1 MHTATAILPGV
12 YDLRLVALSVI
23 ISICASY
30 TALDLAGRVTA
41 TRGWAQ
47 RAWLGGG
54 AFTMGIG
61 IWSMHYIG
69 MLAFSLPIPISYD
82 WPTVLASLMAAIL
95 ASAVALYV
103 LSQRRMNVLNATI
116 GSLFM
121 GAGIAAMHYVGMEAM
136 RLQAMCAF
144 NISMVALSV
153 VLAIVISF
161 VALWLA
167 FHVGEG
173 TKGHL
178 GRKIGSALV
187 MGAAIP
193 VMHYTGMA
201 AASFMTSSAPVDLSH
216 ALNITALGTAGI
228 TFVTMMVLGF
238 AVLSSIADRKYSSQ
252 ILQKI
257 EIAEAAS
264 LAKSE
269 FLANMSH
276 EIRTPLNGIIG
287 MTELTLETPLNE
299 DQREYLG
306 MVKQSADS
314 LLTVINDILDFS
326 KIEAGKMMLES
337 AEFNLRETLEE
348 TIRTFSLR
356 AGEKGLELICDI
368 PSSIPQLV
376 LGDTERLRQVLVNL
390 LGNAIKFTDR
400 GEIILQAHLEEKED
414 DSVHLHFTIRDT
426 GIGVPKEKQE
436 LIFES
441 FVQADGSSRRKY
453 GGTGLGLTIC
463 TRLVAMMGGRI
474 WVESEPGQGS
484 TFHFTARFQLPE
496 PSGEKRVAT
505 GQASLGGISVLIVDD
520 NPTNQRIL
528 EQTVLQWGMKPTVVA
543 SGWAAVAA
551 LRRAKDAGVVT
562 PIVLM
567 DAQMPQLDGFGTA
580 EKIKHDPE
588 LHTAMIIMLTSGG
601 QRGDADRCREV
612 GISAYL
618 TKPVRQQELRD
629 AIVRVLGLRQDPDEN
644 RPLITR
650 HSLEAAHK
658 HLHILL
664 AEDNVINRE
673 LAVRTLSKR
682 GHKVTVAENGRL
694 AVEAFE
700 KQAFDV
706 VLMDVQMPEMDGF
719 EATAAIRQK
728 ELLTGHHIPIIA
740 MTAHAMKGDRERCL
754 AAGMDAYI
762 SKPVHIEEL
771 LQVTEGLTR
780 SKGPIDRSAEPV
792 PAITSADLDVALLRV
807 DGDEALLADLA
818 KLFCAESP
826 KMLAAIQH
834 GIEHKNAD
842 SIERSAHSLKS
853 SLAMFAAPKAFDLAL
868 KLEDLGRSKE
878 LGDVG
883 STFAALTAEMERV
896 RTALEEFHLHQQQTQ
911 EVATPRGGGKSSR

>member
-1 MHTATAILPGV
+1 MNTAVTILTGA
-12 YDLRLVALSVI
+12 YDYRLVALSVVI
-23 ISICASY
+23 AICASY
-30 TALDLAGRVTA
+30 AALDLAGRVTA
-41 TRGWAQ
+41 ARGWTR
-47 RAWLGGG
+47 RAWLCCG
-54 AFTMGIG
+54 AAAMGLG

-69 MLAFSLPIPISYD
+69 MLAFTLPIPVSYD
-82 WPTVLASLMAAIL
+82 WPTVLASLLAAIL

-103 LSQRRMNVLNATI
+103 VSQQRMHVWSAGV

-121 GAGIAAMHYVGMEAM
+121 GAGIAAMHYIGMEAM
-136 RLQAMCAF
+136 RVQAMCEY
-144 NISMVALSV
+144 NTPMVTLSV

-161 VALWLA
+161 VALWLV

-173 TKGHL
+173 TKGYFW
-178 GRKIGSALV
+178 RKIGSAVV

-201 AASFMTSSAPVDLSH
+201 AASF
-216 ALNITALGTAGI
+216 TA
-228 TFVTMMVLGF
+228 
-238 AVLSSIADRKYSSQ
+238 SSIAAGPVARGEYHRAGNCGNYPRNNDGAGPCRTKLHRGSE
-252 ILQKI
+252 ILRTSPATDI
-257 EIAEAAS
+257 VAEAAS
-264 LAKSE
+264 MAKSE

-287 MTELTLETPLNE
+287 MTELTLETQLNE
-299 DQREYLG
+299 EQRDYLG

-326 KIEAGKMMLES
+326 KIEAGKMSLES

-400 GEIILQAHLEEKED
+400 GEIILQAQVQEKHD
-414 DSVHLHFTIRDT
+414 DSVELHFTIRDT

-436 LIFES
+436 MIFES

-474 WVESEPGQGS
+474 WLESEPGQGS
-484 TFHFTARFQLPE
+484 TFQFTAIFRLPQ
-496 PSGEKRVAT
+496 PSGEKRPPD
-505 GQASLGGISVLIVDD
+505 GQASLAGISVLVVDD

-551 LRRAKDAGVVT
+551 LRRAKDAGSVT

-580 EKIKHDPE
+580 EKIKQDPE
-588 LHTAMIIMLTSGG
+588 LLGAMIIMLTSGG

-629 AIVRVLGLRQDPDEN
+629 AIVRVLGLRQEPDEN
-644 RPLITR
+644 RTLVTR

-658 HLHILL
+658 HLRILL
-664 AEDNVINRE
+664 AEDNLINRE

-682 GHKVTVAENGRL
+682 GHTVTVAANGKL

-700 KQAFDV
+700 KHAFDI

-762 SKPVHIEEL
+762 SKPVHVEEL

-780 SKGPIDRSAEPV
+780 HSGPIDRSAEPK
-792 PAITSADLDVALLRV
+792 PELASADMGAALQRV
-807 DGDEALLADLA
+807 EGDEALLADLA
-818 KLFCAESP
+818 KLFCEESP
-826 KMLAAIQH
+826 RML
-834 GIEHKNAD
+834 GGD
-842 SIERSAHSLKS
+842 SRW
-853 SLAMFAAPKAFDLAL
+853 D
-868 KLEDLGRSKE
+868 
-878 LGDVG
+878 
-883 STFAALTAEMERV
+883 
-896 RTALEEFHLHQQQTQ
+896 RTQKC
-911 EVATPRGGGKSSR
+911 GCG

>member
-1 MHTATAILPGV
+1 
-12 YDLRLVALSVI
+12 
-23 ISICASY
+23 
-30 TALDLAGRVTA
+30 
-41 TRGWAQ
+41 
-47 RAWLGGG
+47 
-54 AFTMGIG
+54 MGLG

-69 MLAFSLPIPISYD
+69 MLAFSLPIPVSYD
-82 WPTVLASLMAAIL
+82 WPTVLASLLAAIL

-121 GAGIAAMHYVGMEAM
+121 GAGIAAMHYIGMEAM
-136 RLQAMCAF
+136 RLQAMCEYSTP
-144 NISMVALSV
+144 IVALSA

-161 VALWLA
+161 VALWLV

-173 TKGHL
+173 TKGYL
-178 GRKIGSALV
+178 WRKWGSAVV
-187 MGAAIP
+187 MGSAIP

-216 ALNITALGTAGI
+216 AVNITALGTAGI
-228 TFVTMMVLGF
+228 TLVTMMVLSL
-238 AVLSSIADRKYSSQ
+238 AVISSIVDRKYSAKV
-252 ILQKI
+252 LEKI
-257 EIAEAAS
+257 EVAEAAS

-287 MTELTLETPLNE
+287 MTELTLETSLSE
-299 DQREYLG
+299 EQRDYLV

-326 KIEAGKMMLES
+326 KIEAGKMSLES
-337 AEFNLRETLEE
+337 TQFNLRDTLEE

-368 PSSIPQLV
+368 PSNIPVLV

-400 GEIILQAHLEEKED
+400 GEIILQAHLQQKQGHSAE
-414 DSVHLHFTIRDT
+414 LHFTIRDT

-436 LIFES
+436 AIFES
-441 FVQADGSSRRKY
+441 FVQADGSSRRRY
-453 GGTGLGLTIC
+453 GGSGLGLTISS
-463 TRLVAMMGGRI
+463 RLVAMMGGRI
-474 WVESEPGQGS
+474 WMESEPGQGS
-484 TFHFTARFQLPE
+484 TFHFTVKFILPE
-496 PSGEKRVAT
+496 PYGEKRIPS
-505 GQASLGGISVLIVDD
+505 GQASLADIPVLVVDD
-520 NPTNQRIL
+520 NPTNRRIL
-528 EQTVLQWGMKPTVVA
+528 EQTLLQWGMKPTVVA

-580 EKIKHDPE
+580 QKIKHDPE

-601 QRGDADRCREV
+601 QRGDADRCKEV

-650 HSLEAAHK
+650 HSLEAAQK
-658 HLHILL
+658 HLRILL
-664 AEDNVINRE
+664 AEDNPINRE

-682 GHKVTVAENGRL
+682 GHTVTVAENVRL
-694 AVEAFE
+694 AVEAFD
-700 KQAFDV
+700 KHAFDV

-719 EATAAIRQK
+719 EATAAIREK
-728 ELLTGHHIPIIA
+728 EKLTGHHIPIIA
-740 MTAHAMKGDRERCL
+740 MTAHAMKGDRESCL
-754 AAGMDAYI
+754 AAGMDAYL

-792 PAITSADLDVALLRV
+792 PAITSADLDVPQLLRV

-818 KLFCAESP
+818 KTVLRRESP
-826 KMLAAIQH
+826 RMLTAIQD
-834 GIEHKNAD
+834 GDRTAKNAD
-842 SIERSAHSLKS
+842 TIERSAHLLERFAVAVRCSAGVRPRSETGGGWGAAKRVGRCGKHFRGSHRGNQKS
-853 SLAMFAAPKAFDLAL
+853 T
-868 KLEDLGRSKE
+868 E
-878 LGDVG
+878 
-883 STFAALTAEMERV
+883 
-896 RTALEEFHLHQQQTQ
+896 TALEGFRVQQHQT
-911 EVATPRGGGKSSR
+911 

>member
-1 MHTATAILPGV
+1 MTSTTAVLVGT
-12 YDLRLVALSVI
+12 YDSRLVGLSIV

-30 TALDLAGRVTA
+30 AALDLASRVTA
-41 TRGWAQ
+41 TRGWTQ

-54 AFTMGIG
+54 ATAMGIG

-69 MLAFSLPIPISYD
+69 MLAFTLPIPVSYD
-82 WPTVLASLMAAIL
+82 WPTVLASLLAAIL

-103 LSQRRMNVLNATI
+103 VSQRRLNVWSATI

-144 NISMVALSV
+144 SVPMVTLSIA
-153 VLAIVISF
+153 LAIVISF
-161 VALWLA
+161 VALWLV

-173 TKGHL
+173 IKGHL

-193 VMHYTGMA
+193 VMHYTGMG
-201 AASFMTSSAPVDLSH
+201 AASFMASSIPPDLSH
-216 ALNITALGTAGI
+216 AVNITTLGTAGI

-238 AVLSSIADRKYSSQ
+238 AVLTSIADRKFSAQ

-287 MTELTLETPLNE
+287 MTELTLETPLSE
-299 DQREYLG
+299 EQREYLG

-326 KIEAGKMMLES
+326 KIEAGKMSLES

-356 AGEKGLELICDI
+356 AGAKGLELICDI

-390 LGNAIKFTDR
+390 LGNAVKFTDR
-400 GEIILQAHLEEKED
+400 GEIILQAHLQEKQD
-414 DSVHLHFTIRDT
+414 NSVHLHFTIRDT
-426 GIGVPKEKQE
+426 GIGVPIEKQGM
-436 LIFES
+436 IFES

-474 WVESEPGQGS
+474 WLESEPGQGS
-484 TFHFTARFQLPE
+484 TFHFTAKFLIPQPSVEKRA
-496 PSGEKRVAT
+496 PSG
-505 GQASLGGISVLIVDD
+505 QADLAGISVLIVDD

-528 EQTVLQWGMKPTVVA
+528 EQTVLQWGMKATVVA

-551 LRRAKDAGVVT
+551 LRRAKDAGAVT
-562 PIVLM
+562 AIVLM

-580 EKIKHDPE
+580 EKIKQDPD
-588 LHTAMIIMLTSGG
+588 LLATMIIMLTSGG

-629 AIVRVLGLRQDPDEN
+629 AIVRVLGLRQEAGEN
-644 RPLITR
+644 QTLVTR
-650 HSLEAAHK
+650 HTLEAAHK
-658 HLHILL
+658 HLRILL
-664 AEDNVINRE
+664 AEDNPINRE

-682 GHKVTVAENGRL
+682 GHLVTVAENGKL

-700 KQAFDV
+700 KQAFDI

-728 ELLTGHHIPIIA
+728 EKSTGNHIPIIA
-740 MTAHAMKGDRERCL
+740 MTAHAMKGDREKCL

-771 LQVTEGLTR
+771 LHVTEGLTR
-780 SKGPIDRSAEPV
+780 NRGPIDRGAEPA
-792 PAITSADLDVALLRV
+792 PELAFADLDAALLRV
-807 DGDEALLADLA
+807 EGDEALLADLA
-818 KLFCAESP
+818 RLFCEESP
-826 KMLAAIQH
+826 KMMAAIQY

-842 SIERSAHSLKS
+842 ALERAAHSLKG
-853 SLAMFAAPKAFDLAL
+853 SLSMFAAP
-868 KLEDLGRSKE
+868 
-878 LGDVG
+878 
-883 STFAALTAEMERV
+883 
-896 RTALEEFHLHQQQTQ
+896 
-911 EVATPRGGGKSSR
+911 